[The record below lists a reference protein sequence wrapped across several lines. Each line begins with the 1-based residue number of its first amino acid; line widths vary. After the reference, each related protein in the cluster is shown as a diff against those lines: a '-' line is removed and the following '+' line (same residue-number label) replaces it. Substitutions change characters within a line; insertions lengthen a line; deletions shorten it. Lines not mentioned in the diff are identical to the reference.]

1 MTMSAEQVSLKPGDL
16 VGRWR
21 KSSSVYELRADGVA
35 VIPTDDQVEQGTWQW
50 VDATH
55 WRLRTVIPPQPE
67 IPGLE
72 DGAVDVQ
79 EYEVIE
85 LSSTHMR
92 TKVFDYE
99 FDFLFSRIP

>member
-1 MTMSAEQVSLKPGDL
+1 MRVETVCLKPGDL
-16 VGRWR
+16 VGKWR
-21 KSSSVYELRADGVA
+21 KSSSVYELRADGAA
-35 VIPTDDQVEQGTWQW
+35 VITTDGQVEQGTWQW

-55 WRLRTVIPPQPE
+55 WNLRTMIPPQPE
-67 IPGLE
+67 IAGLE

-85 LSSTHMR
+85 LSPTHMR

-99 FDFLFSRIP
+99 FDFLFTRIS